1 MTNWMPNLSEGAGPL
16 YLRLADRIE
25 ADIASGALATG
36 VKLPPQRNLAFDIGV
51 TIGTVGRA
59 YALARE
65 RGLVSG
71 EVGRGTYVLGS
82 VQPEKPRP
90 LERPE
95 PFGSTRLEP
104 AALGAVRMDGTAAP
118 EVGQGPAVE
127 RAIAEITRTGMDQVL
142 DYTRVTPQHWREA
155 GARWLARGG
164 FAPSPQSIVPTI
176 GVHAGVLAIIAAITS
191 PGDRIA
197 FEPLTYSSIARSGQL
212 IGRRSVVLNA
222 DAEGVDPEDF
232 ERLCSQQHPKLA
244 FLIPSLQNPT
254 LTIMPESRRREIAE
268 VARKFNVLLIED
280 MIYGALLD
288 AQPPT
293 IASIAPERTFLVG
306 GLAKTVAA
314 GARGGWVACPSHFAP
329 SIQTAH
335 KMLTGGIPFLLA
347 DLCARLVLSG
357 EADAIRSDV
366 KAEIAAREALARKR
380 FSGLDFASRPEA
392 PYLWMRLPDPW
403 LSGMFKQAAA
413 TEGVLV
419 DDEDE
424 FKPARTG
431 TIHHRARI
439 AFSIPRTR
447 EEVDGAFATLRRLL
461 DSPNACYDSY
471 G

>member
-1 MTNWMPNLSEGAGPL
+1 MTNWMPNLSDGSGPL

-25 ADIASGALATG
+25 ADITSGALPVG

-59 YALARE
+59 YALVRE

-71 EVGRGTYVLGS
+71 EVGRGTFVLGGA
-82 VQPEKPRP
+82 QPEKPQAAE
-90 LERPE
+90 LPE
-95 PFGSTRLEP
+95 PFGGTRQEP
-104 AALGAVRMDGTAAP
+104 ASPGAVRMDGTAAP
-118 EVGQGPAVE
+118 DVGQGRTVE
-127 RAIAEITRTGMDQVL
+127 RTIAEITRTGMEQVL
-142 DYTRVTPQHWREA
+142 DYTRITPQHWREA

-164 FAPSPQSIVPTI
+164 FTPAAQTVVPTI
-176 GVHAGVLAIIAAITS
+176 GVHAGVLSIIAAITS

-212 IGRRSVVLNA
+212 MGRRSVVMGA
-222 DAEGVDPEDF
+222 DQHGADPEDF

-254 LTIMPESRRREIAE
+254 LTIMPEGRRREIAE
-268 VARKFNVLLIED
+268 VARKFNVWLVED

-288 AQPPT
+288 EQPPT
-293 IASIAPERTFLVG
+293 IASIAPERTFLVS
-306 GLAKTVAA
+306 GLAKTVSA
-314 GARGGWVACPSHFAP
+314 GARGGWVACPSHFA
-329 SIQTAH
+329 SSVQTSH

-347 DLCARLVLSG
+347 ELCARLVLSG
-357 EADAIRSDV
+357 EADAVRSDV
-366 KAEIAAREALARKR
+366 KAEIAAREALARR
-380 FSGLDFASRPEA
+380 HFSGLDFASRPEA

-413 TEGVLV
+413 AEGVLI

-424 FKPARTG
+424 FKPGRTDI
-431 TIHHRARI
+431 THHRARI

-447 EEVDGAFATLRRLL
+447 EEVERAFSTLRRLL
-461 DSPNACYDSY
+461 DSSACYDSY